1 MSPWRYICPYAPSA
15 VLTASAVPLGFTA
28 GWAAASAVAVMAVIS
43 LVSIHR
49 LMHRIHSL
57 DQQKHLLEE
66 QIVRA
71 NKLST
76 VDELSAGIAHE
87 INNPLAI
94 MAQEAQWIHHLLTNS
109 GLRDVKEAAECE
121 DSAAE
126 ISLQV
131 NRCKEIVHKLLS
143 LARQMEPVYQCIDV
157 NGLID
162 NITGLVEREAVPRNI
177 EITKALQPDLP
188 LVYTDP
194 PLLRQVILNL
204 LMNACQA
211 VDRDGAVCIS
221 TLSEDGYARI
231 SVSDSG
237 CGIPQEILSKIFTP
251 FFSTKP
257 EGKGSGL
264 GLAIC
269 RGIIERMGGH
279 ISVSSV
285 EGAPTTF
292 TIHLPVDNRPQELP
306 SSHKRLSSG
315 SHT

>member
-1 MSPWRYICPYAPSA
+1 MNTWHDIRYYVPSVMLA
-15 VLTASAVPLGFTA
+15 IAALTLGPAA
-28 GWAAASAVAVMAVIS
+28 GWAAASFFTIMAAFS
-43 LVSIHR
+43 LVSLHGLMQKIHA
-49 LMHRIHSL
+49 L
-57 DQQKHLLEE
+57 DRQKQLLEE

-94 MAQEAQWIHHLLTNS
+94 MAQEAQWIQHLLNNT
-109 GLRDVKEAAECE
+109 GLRHVKEAEECE

-157 NGLID
+157 NGLIE

-177 EITKALQPDLP
+177 KLARALDQNLP
-188 LVYTDP
+188 FVYTDP
-194 PLLRQVILNL
+194 PLLRQVVLNL

-211 VDRDGAVCIS
+211 IDRDGAICIATS
-221 TLSEDGYARI
+221 LENGHVRI
-231 SVSDSG
+231 AVSDSG
-237 CGIPQEILSKIFTP
+237 CGIPQENLTKIFTP

-269 RGIIERMGGH
+269 RGIIERMGGF

-285 EGAPTTF
+285 QGASTIF
-292 TIHLPVDNRPQELP
+292 TIHLPVDNRSQETSLP
-306 SSHKRLSSG
+306 V
-315 SHT
+315 